1 MPYRLSTLAEQD
13 LDEIWS
19 YVADDASPETADR
32 LIDDIVD
39 RFNLLAEQPGMGR
52 VSPEFGPGVQS
63 FAVEN
68 YVVYYRQEGDVLIA
82 RVLHG
87 RRDQIAAWSES
98 AEFNRVPT
106 AAASRRDPV
115 GTRVIA
121 VPLSARS
128 R

>member
-39 RFNLLAEQPGMGR
+39 RFDLLAEQPGMGR
-52 VSPEFGPGVQS
+52 VRPEFGPGVRS
-63 FAVEN
+63 CAVEN

-98 AEFNRVPT
+98 
-106 AAASRRDPV
+106 S
-115 GTRVIA
+115 
-121 VPLSARS
+121 
-128 R
+128 